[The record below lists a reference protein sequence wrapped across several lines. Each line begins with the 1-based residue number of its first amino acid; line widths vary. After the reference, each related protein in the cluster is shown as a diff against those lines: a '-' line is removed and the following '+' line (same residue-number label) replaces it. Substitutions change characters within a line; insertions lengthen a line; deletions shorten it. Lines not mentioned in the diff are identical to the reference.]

1 MSTVVCWCSVLDL
14 YLNIV
19 SLIIFS
25 FVAEPLFTDFLDYD
39 EAQRDAFIC
48 RRRKEVFETLVRSI
62 KV

>member
-1 MSTVVCWCSVLDL
+1 MDL